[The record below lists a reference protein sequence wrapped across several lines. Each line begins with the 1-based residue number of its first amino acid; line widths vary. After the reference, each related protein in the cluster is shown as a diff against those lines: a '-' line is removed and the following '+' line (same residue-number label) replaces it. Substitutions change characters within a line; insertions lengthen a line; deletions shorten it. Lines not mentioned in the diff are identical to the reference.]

1 VDLVG
6 LRPYVRIMK
15 VEGACHCGFVTFAAE
30 VDPETAGICHCT
42 DCQTISGSAF
52 RTTVRS
58 LPGKLEIRS
67 GTPTIYIKKT
77 AESGNPR
84 EHAFCPK
91 CGTSIYATAMGPEPR
106 SYSVRLGTL
115 RPRGAIVPKRQI
127 WMRSRAA
134 WLDQLGMLTPAD
146 KQG

>member
-1 VDLVG
+1 
-6 LRPYVRIMK
+6 MK

-30 VDPETAGICHCT
+30 VDPETAGICHCS

-58 LPGKLEIRS
+58 LPGKFEIKTGS
-67 GTPTIYIKKT
+67 PTIYIKKT

-84 EHAFCPK
+84 EHAFCPR
-91 CGTSIYATAMGPEPR
+91 CGTSIYATTVSGDARP
-106 SYSVRLGTL
+106 YSVRLGTL
-115 RPRGAIVPKRQI
+115 RPRGAITPKRQI

-134 WLDQLGMLTPAD
+134 WLDVLDELAPVD